1 MFSIFR
7 NGIKCASDTVKNLVR
22 IFYDTDTTPI
32 VDMVT
37 SIRLS
42 KRRHDPLNRYH
53 DSRHLALQWQGKVNI
68 HDLVRGRMCA
78 APGE

>member
-22 IFYDTDTTPI
+22 IFYDANTTPI

-37 SIRLS
+37 SIRYEILKIS
-42 KRRHDPLNRYH
+42 KRRHDPLNRYY
-53 DSRHLALQWQGKVNI
+53 DSRHLALQWQWKVNI
-68 HDLVRGRMCA
+68 HDLVRG
-78 APGE
+78 